1 MAVSV
6 LHPLYDGSREEIWHS
21 RLVDKSSEKWGRSI
35 GFQQE
40 GAKMMI
46 YLSALSRVRLAV
58 WLSDKSS
65 IPGFDTQ
72 RWGRLLKAQEEI
84 LYPIELMMLSSIN
97 PTDVLVLE
105 GEVQQET
112 SNAIVFRGNG
122 RF

>member
-1 MAVSV
+1 MACELWV
-6 LHPLYDGSREEIWHS
+6 RTIW
-21 RLVDKSSEKWGRSI
+21 LE
-35 GFQQE
+35 QE

-58 WLSDKSS
+58 WLGDKRCF
-65 IPGFDTQ
+65 PGFDAQ
-72 RWGRLLKAQEEI
+72 RWERLQKAQEEI

-97 PTDVLVLE
+97 PTDALVLE